1 MKMMTQFKDVHEL
14 LKTLVSR
21 ANSILDTDLIGIY
34 VYGSLVWGDFN
45 HEHSDVDVM
54 MVTKKEISSEQFQN
68 LEDMHNALIAQ
79 FPTWHDRIEIAYVPI
94 YLLKNFKHSTG
105 KISVIS
111 PGEPFNIKEAGKD
124 WLINYYLIQN
134 NSLTLYGPKPQDIIE
149 PISDTEFLHNVKA
162 QAIEWKEWIE
172 HTKDSIGY
180 QYYAVLTICR
190 AFYVLN
196 IGKQPSKK
204 VAGKWMLEKFP
215 KWHDLIKSALS
226 FHDEVRIISQQ
237 EAHANYTRVYNFV
250 NEIIDLVQK
259 NYGEY

>member
-1 MKMMTQFKDVHEL
+1 MIGRKLEQDVNEL
-14 LKTLVSR
+14 LKTLVSM

-54 MVTKKEISSEQFQN
+54 MAIRKEISSEQFQN
-68 LEDMHNALIAQ
+68 LEEMHTALIVQ
-79 FPTWHDRIEIAYVPI
+79 FPAWHDRIEIAYVSI
-94 YLLKNFKHSTG
+94 DLLKHFKHSTG
-105 KISVIS
+105 KIAVIS

-134 NSLTLYGPKPQDIIE
+134 NSITLYGPKPQDIIE
-149 PISDTEFLHNVKA
+149 PISDIEFLHNVKA
-162 QAIEWKEWIE
+162 QAIEWKEWVV
-172 HTKDSIGY
+172 HTKDSIGF

-215 KWHDLIKSALS
+215 KWHDLIVNALS
-226 FHDEVRIISQQ
+226 FHDGICIINQD
-237 EAHANYTRVYNFV
+237 EAHANYAQVYDFV
-250 NEIIDLVQK
+250 NEIIDLIQ
-259 NYGEY
+259 NDDGQ